1 MGSTQ
6 TKDDNGTIKKRRG
19 RVKYKVT
26 VKTNDVVYGGSDGVV
41 QIKIVGDLG
50 STRIYTLNNWY
61 AGFEKDK
68 NINVFSITD
77 IDIGNIIYINLCL
90 MKAQEDA
97 TPNYWFVEDIQVTRH
112 GRREL
117 VRFPIYEW
125 LVEDKDREIFMC
137 NNYTSIPQ
145 YDFELEDENCRTR
158 RIKQTKRDTIQWVY
172 SRKGFPGHIAVRN
185 YDVLDLNLR
194 TKTDL
199 GNKAYKS
206 SNEMLQPFLNVFTS
220 FECLDDFLLPAQ
232 CISNDLKIKSWVYND
247 KWKKDEEFGRQIL
260 NGLNPGIISRCTK
273 LPDDFFLQQSH
284 VEGLLVRGLSLEEE
298 INLGILV
305 VYHYGIE
312 QPFYCYKFLF

>member
-41 QIKIVGDLG
+41 QIKIVGDIG
-50 STRIYTLNNWY
+50 STTIYTLNNWY
-61 AGFEKDK
+61 DGFEKDK
-68 NINVFSITD
+68 HNNVFSITD

-90 MKAQEDA
+90 MEAQEGA

-145 YDFELEDENCRTR
+145 YDFELEDGNCRTR
-158 RIKQTKRDTIQWVY
+158 RMKQTKRDTIQWVY
-172 SRKGFPGHIAVRN
+172 SRKGIPGHIAVRTMM
-185 YDVLDLNLR
+185 Y
-194 TKTDL
+194 
-199 GNKAYKS
+199 
-206 SNEMLQPFLNVFTS
+206 
-220 FECLDDFLLPAQ
+220 
-232 CISNDLKIKSWVYND
+232 
-247 KWKKDEEFGRQIL
+247 
-260 NGLNPGIISRCTK
+260 
-273 LPDDFFLQQSH
+273 
-284 VEGLLVRGLSLEEE
+284 
-298 INLGILV
+298 
-305 VYHYGIE
+305 
-312 QPFYCYKFLF
+312 